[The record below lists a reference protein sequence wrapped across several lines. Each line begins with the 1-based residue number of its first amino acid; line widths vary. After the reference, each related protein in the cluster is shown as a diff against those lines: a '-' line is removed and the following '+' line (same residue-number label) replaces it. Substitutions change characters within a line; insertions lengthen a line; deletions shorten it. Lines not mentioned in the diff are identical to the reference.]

1 MDRAAPSIPQNLR
14 MADEPVEALSH
25 GGRWV
30 NIIAW
35 GLIFLGMVARL
46 RLYLGNQ
53 SLWRDEAKLALN
65 ITQRS
70 FSGLFRPLDYDQGA
84 PIGFLM
90 IEKCA
95 VNLFGGG
102 ELVLRFW
109 PMLASILT
117 LPLFYFLCRRLLSP
131 RAAIFALAILTL
143 AADNSFHIAEAK
155 QYSTDLFVAVGL
167 LLLAARSFGGD
178 IGYSMNTK
186 SLLLLA
192 IAGAAAVWFSHPAIF
207 VLGGIGAALAVSWFG
222 QTPRRGTGGIV
233 ILAAVWIGSFLAN
246 YLVSLRGLTHSD
258 YLQHFW
264 AAAGAYAPLPASG
277 SAIFWYKRKLY
288 ALFANPFSAEGES
301 LAVLL
306 FLLGIAAIYRTRKP
320 LVAMLLLPILAA
332 LGASAIHKYP
342 FDSRLVLFVFP
353 LTAIAVAVGL
363 NVLWES
369 RFRAA
374 GILALGLLM
383 ISPVNR
389 TLTTLATA
397 PKNCEIRESMAFIA
411 QHRKPGDVFYLSPS
425 ARYGFAFYQAQFG
438 LDGVPVV
445 FGSPEDGSLD
455 SYAAELSAYAG
466 KRVWVLVEDQSSG
479 DPVGESEF
487 IMQQPKVMDVMDSI
501 GKCLW
506 KAEPFNEY
514 VACYDLTKR
523 LHPRAGLSWL
533 DLSE

>member
-1 MDRAAPSIPQNLR
+1 MDMTAPRVAPNLKTTGRPFQSASTGRVWISI
-14 MADEPVEALSH
+14 V
-25 GGRWV
+25 
-30 NIIAW
+30 AW
-35 GLIFLGMVARL
+35 GLIVLGAAARF
-46 RLYLGNQ
+46 RLYLGDQ

-70 FSGLFRPLDYDQGA
+70 FSGLFQPLDYDQGA

-95 VNLFGGG
+95 VSLFGGG

-109 PMLASILT
+109 PMLASVLT
-117 LPLFYFLCRRLLSP
+117 LPLFYYLCRRLLSP
-131 RAAIFALAILTL
+131 RAAIFALAILAL

-155 QYSTDLFVAVGL
+155 QYSTDLFVTVGL
-167 LLLAARSFGGD
+167 LLLAARSFSDD
-178 IGYSMNTK
+178 IGYSINTK
-186 SLLLLA
+186 SLLPLA
-192 IAGAAAVWFSHPAIF
+192 IAGGVAIWFSHPAIF
-207 VLGGIGAALAVSWFG
+207 VLSGIGAAFAVWWFG
-222 QTPRRGTGGIV
+222 RTPRRGTAGIV
-233 ILAAVWIGSFLAN
+233 LLAAIWLGSFFAN

-264 AAAGAYAPLPASG
+264 AMAGAYAPLPTSG
-277 SAIFWYKRKLY
+277 SAIFWYKRKFY
-288 ALFANPFSAEGES
+288 ALFVNPFSAEGES

-306 FLLGIAAIYRTRKP
+306 FLLGIAAIYRVRKP
-320 LVAMLLLPILAA
+320 IVAMLLAPILAA

-374 GILALGLLM
+374 GILALGLMM

-389 TLTTLATA
+389 TLATLATA

-425 ARYGFAFYQAQFG
+425 ARYGFAFYQARFG
-438 LDGVPVV
+438 LNEVPVV

-487 IMQQPKVMDVMDSI
+487 VMQQPKVMDVMDSI